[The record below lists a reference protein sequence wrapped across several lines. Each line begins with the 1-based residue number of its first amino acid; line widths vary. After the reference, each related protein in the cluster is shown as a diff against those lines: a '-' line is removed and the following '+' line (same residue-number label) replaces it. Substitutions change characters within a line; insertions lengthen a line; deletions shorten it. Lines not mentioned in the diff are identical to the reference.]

1 MALSIAQG
9 QCSTCKHVAY
19 CSLLDDPE
27 RPAVICD
34 RFEEFYSVSSDTFGW
49 MAGENAGLNNPGKK
63 TESGSADYKLN
74 KGLCSDCENNRKC
87 IFPKTEAGKW
97 HCEEYR

>member
-1 MALSIAQG
+1 M
-9 QCSTCKHVAY
+9 AY

-27 RPAVICD
+27 RPAIICD
-34 RFEEFYSVSSDTFGW
+34 RFEDFYSVSSDAFGW
-49 MAGENAGLNNPGKK
+49 MAGDKIISGNSDCSTP
-63 TESGSADYKLN
+63 SGSNKTKLY
-74 KGLCSDCENNRKC
+74 KGLCSDCENNRRC

>member
-1 MALSIAQG
+1 MAIIASQG
-9 QCSTCKHVAY
+9 QCTTCKHVAY
-19 CSLLDDPE
+19 CALLDDPK

-34 RFEEFYSVSSDTFGW
+34 RYEEFYSVSSDAFGW
-49 MAGENAGLNNPGKK
+49 MAGENVVLNDAGQRIAPENKNHPLF
-63 TESGSADYKLN
+63 

-87 IFPKTEAGKW
+87 MFPKTEAGKW